1 MIQRLAALR
10 FFFIKTLRKPW
21 SVADTPYPKKT
32 VHLPMILS
40 QEEVVRLIDAAG
52 TAFHRTL
59 LITLYATGL
68 RCAELTRLKVS
79 DIDSQRMVIRVRQG
93 KGKKDRYVMLSPGCW
108 RRCGSTGRPSDLKP
122 GCSSLAAT
130 DPGP

>member
-1 MIQRLAALR
+1 MTIYGAGLRGSEAAAL
-10 FFFIKTLRKPW
+10 
-21 SVADTPYPKKT
+21 
-32 VHLPMILS
+32 
-40 QEEVVRLIDAAG
+40 Q
-52 TAFHRTL
+52 
-59 LITLYATGL
+59 
-68 RCAELTRLKVS
+68 VS